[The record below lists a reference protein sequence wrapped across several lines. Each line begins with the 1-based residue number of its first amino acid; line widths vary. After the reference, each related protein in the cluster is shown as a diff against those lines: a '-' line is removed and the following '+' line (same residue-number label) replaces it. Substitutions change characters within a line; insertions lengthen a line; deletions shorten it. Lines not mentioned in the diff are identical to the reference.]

1 MSSKNKPL
9 PIYLDRISSA
19 LSTQGIVLKRAQLL
33 EVCAAAFGYRNS
45 NELTAAAKA
54 GDLTPPQAEPI
65 GSLGLPGGQRI
76 IILKDPLANAPYAID
91 ESFVEQV
98 VAEERAEQFGVTPY
112 GHIAGLNMA
121 TDTAIPNLEIPSS
134 GGSPYA
140 GKITVY
146 NAVIEH
152 KHGEED
158 YTAATEDDLY
168 GKLSGYVQEWWNEVK
183 DHAKEDEGPESDQT
197 DRELVATYFDICQNH
212 ELGEYLRTWSTE
224 LEVPVASLSP
234 NGEKIDR
241 APINGPDLLGYQIAD
256 SSGRNIQGDDGCPGD
271 HRSFE
276 ILTLARAQQI
286 MAELPAGGRGYL
298 LQPIYRGTIECATI
312 VDVDEKAYLASTRED
327 MLRLAGTLNDGPGSD
342 VWYDAWDFDDQGKI
356 NDIEEIQHAMVQAA
370 NILKLRAAGDQDAYE
385 TQIDALNKKIA
396 VLETEGAELRDILT
410 SYENIGCFDWT
421 KWNKTLKGLKK
432 HSHFSKDPLSDE
444 DLELLRAAVA
454 DNHTKDSE
462 ADRHDAK
469 RRVSL
474 IAEKKMSALLA
485 RLDRAEEL
493 LGKGEIMSGPVL
505 SHVKNA
511 WTVEAT
517 RDGESVDFA
526 FLCNEGEDPEVEGVM
541 HAAKIFSLD
550 GIHAIYDNSDDAFEE
565 HIEML
570 RAEMDTCQVTKADI
584 ALPLEEAVNALE
596 RGEASVLVHTK
607 VQAMAR
613 RLGIDPRRIGT
624 SPYHNHQG

>member
-1 MSSKNKPL
+1 MPSKNKPL
-9 PIYLDRISSA
+9 PIYLDKIDRA
-19 LSTQGIVLKRAQLL
+19 LSAHGVSLKRNQLL

-45 NELTAAAKA
+45 NALTAAGKT
-54 GDLTPPQAEPI
+54 GELVPPQAEPI
-65 GSLGLPGGQRI
+65 GTVGLPSGQRI
-76 IILKDPLANAPYAID
+76 IVLHDVFANAPYAID
-91 ESFVEQV
+91 ESYIEQV
-98 VAEERAEQFGVTPY
+98 VTEERAERFGVTPY
-112 GHIAGLNMA
+112 GHLAGLDMLLSS
-121 TDTAIPNLEIPSS
+121 AIPNLEIPSA
-134 GGSPYA
+134 GSSSPT

-152 KHGEED
+152 KHGEEN

-168 GKLSGYVQEWWNEVK
+168 GQLSGYVQEWWHEVK
-183 DHAKEDEGPESDQT
+183 DHAEEDEGPESDQT
-197 DRELVATYFDICQNH
+197 DRELVKTYFDICQNH
-212 ELGEYLRTWSTE
+212 ELGEYLSTWSAEIEKKGT
-224 LEVPVASLSP
+224 ALSTSS
-234 NGEKIDR
+234 EKIDR
-241 APINGPDLLGYQIAD
+241 APVNGPDLLGYQIAD
-256 SSGRNIQGDDGCPGD
+256 SSGRNIQGDDGCPGE
-271 HRSFE
+271 HGSFE

-298 LQPIYRGTIECATI
+298 LQPIYRGMIECATI
-312 VDVDEKAYLASTRED
+312 ADVDEKAYLVSARED

-356 NDIEEIQHAMVQAA
+356 DDIEEIQHAMVQAA

-385 TQIDALNKKIA
+385 TQIDALNKRIA
-396 VLETEGAELRDILT
+396 VLETEGAELRDTLT

-454 DNHTKDSE
+454 DNHVKDNE
-462 ADRHDAK
+462 ADRHNAK

-474 IAEKKMSALLA
+474 IAEKKMPALLA

-505 SHVKNA
+505 SYVKNA

-517 RDGESVDFA
+517 RDGESVDFT
-526 FLCNEGEDPEVEGVM
+526 FLCREGEDPEVEGVL
-541 HAAKIFSLD
+541 HAAKSFSLD
-550 GIHAIYDNSDDAFEE
+550 GIHAIYDNSDEGFEE
-565 HIEML
+565 HIEDL
-570 RAEMDTCQVTKADI
+570 RAEMDTCEVLKADVI
-584 ALPLEEAVNALE
+584 LPLGEAVDALE

-607 VQAMAR
+607 IQAMAR